1 MIGTQQLLHF
11 LEVAEQQSFR
21 GAARRLHLS
30 QPALSRSIRKLE
42 EQLGVPLFH
51 RDTKKVQLTL
61 YGEALLPRASATLN
75 SIGDAQQV
83 IEELKGIEG
92 GEFSVGYGP
101 VYSDF
106 LAARSIGEFCRRYPK
121 VNIYT
126 EIGRF
131 TELIERLKSGQLD
144 LFIGETSTFIPSER
158 YKIVPLKTRHAVYC
172 CRSDHPIFAT
182 GALTYTRV
190 AEYPLVTCQLPFRL
204 YNSVHIA
211 GDQLHTDRHTF
222 LYSNIVCDSFL
233 IAKQISKRS
242 DAICLIP
249 EIYVAD
255 EVESGE
261 FRVLDFEHKPI
272 SSQGGIVHL
281 AEREPAPAVE
291 KYIEIF
297 RQLDEAL

>member
-1 MIGTQQLLHF
+1 MIGTQQLLYF

-30 QPALSRSIRKLE
+30 QPALSRSIQKLE

-75 SIGDAQQV
+75 SLGDAQQV
-83 IEELKGIEG
+83 IEELKGIKG

-144 LFIGETSTFIPSER
+144 LFIGETSTFIPTER
-158 YKIVPLKTRHAVYC
+158 YKIVPLKKRHAVYC

-182 GALTYTRV
+182 GSLTYTRV
-190 AEYPLVTCQLPFRL
+190 TEYPLVSCQLPFRL

-211 GDQLHTDRHTF
+211 GDQLHTDRHT
-222 LYSNIVCDSFL
+222 
-233 IAKQISKRS
+233 S
-242 DAICLIP
+242 DAICLTP
-249 EIYVAD
+249 EVYVAD

-261 FRVLDFEHKPI
+261 FRVLDFKHKPI
-272 SSQGGIVHL
+272 SSQGGIVHF

-291 KYIEIF
+291 KYIEVF